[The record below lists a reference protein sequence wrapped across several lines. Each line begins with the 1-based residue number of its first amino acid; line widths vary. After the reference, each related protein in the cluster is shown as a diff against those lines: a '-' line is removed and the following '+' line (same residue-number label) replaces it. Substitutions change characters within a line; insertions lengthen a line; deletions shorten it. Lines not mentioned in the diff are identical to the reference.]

1 MRAKMPHHD
10 GDLEVLRNP
19 IRFDQERLA
28 TTPGRGLGENNEEL
42 LGKELGL
49 QEQLEDLKARGI
61 I

>member
-1 MRAKMPHHD
+1 M
-10 GDLEVLRNP
+10 LRNP

-42 LGKELGL
+42 LGEELGL
-49 QEQLEDLKARGI
+49 EAQLDELRARGI